1 MKFIK
6 ALHQAH
12 QGKVSDRWASYL
24 SAYDR
29 LLAPFQD
36 QPLNLLEIGIQ
47 NGGSLEIWAQ
57 YFAQAQTLVGC
68 DINPDCAR
76 LQYDDPRIHVVVAN
90 ANTDAAEQAILAHAR
105 DYDVIIDDGSHT
117 SADIILAFVRYFQY
131 LKPGGVFVAEDLHC
145 SYWQTF
151 EGGLYYPYT
160 SIAFFK
166 RLADVI
172 NHEHWGIERE
182 RHAILQGFAEHL
194 GVTFDAVG
202 LEEIHAIEFSNS
214 LCVVHKRPAGLNAL
228 GERCVAGQVEV
239 VVPGHHGVRGQSL
252 IAPSQAA
259 NAWATMSVAPEEQ
272 WEGLSQAK
280 QRDKQQLAQTV
291 AAHDRQI
298 AQLHQALAE
307 RETHL
312 AVVLTSTSWRM
323 TYPLRF
329 ALDQLKRVRR
339 AVTLALPAVRRAGGV
354 KNAARKALR
363 LYQNEGLA
371 GIKRGFRLAA
381 LSQQLHEVKVVD
393 PLYLQA
399 FSHSAETDLVPRVLI
414 IAEMSIPQCVKYRV
428 QQKHAMLLSLG
439 VDCTQLSWGDTLACL
454 AALQTHSL
462 VIFYRVPAYD
472 SVISLMT
479 EAKRLGLPTYWEV
492 DDFIFDAEVLS
503 NSKTLAAL
511 DKHTFAQL
519 VEGAGLYRQAMLL
532 CERGIASTT
541 GLAAVMQAVG
551 LAEVLV
557 IENAL
562 DSQTLTV
569 AAAVLAEQ
577 PAADDS
583 GIVRIVYG
591 SGTNTHNIDFE
602 EAAAAIL
609 AILAKFPQV
618 HFRLIGKLE
627 LPAAFA
633 GYASQVET
641 IPFCDYP
648 TYLRSMAAC
657 DISIA
662 PLENYVFNDSKSNI
676 KYLEAAAV
684 KLPSVCS
691 PRAAFT
697 QVMVNGENGFL
708 CDTPAEWEAALTVL
722 VTDKAKRVQV
732 GEAAYATVMHHY
744 TPETVAQE
752 QVAPLLADYR
762 RSLATVR
769 VLSVN
774 CYYAPRSFGGAT
786 IVAEAVNQWIHA
798 QEGAEVHVFTTVPTA
813 VAAPYALHRYEAGGV
828 NVYGVGVPDT
838 LDQTAQFDNPD
849 MVAAFTAV
857 LAVVQ
862 PDVVHFHSIQ
872 TIGVAVM
879 DVCIQQG
886 IPYAVTLHDAWWLCG
901 RQFMINQQ
909 GKFCGQEKIEH
920 SVCTVCVDQ
929 PALNDLRRERLLTA
943 LRQAA
948 LLLSPSQFFAD
959 FYRANGFQ
967 QVQVNK
973 NGIVKPASRRRVRRE
988 EALRFGYVGGNT
1000 PIKGFHLI
1008 QQVFAALPAGKVK
1021 LVLVDNAV
1029 NLGFSSYHQQDLMG
1043 IPNVEIVPAY
1053 TQQTID
1059 DFFAGIDVLLF
1070 PTQWKESFGLSV
1082 REALARHVWVI
1093 ATDAGGVVEDI
1104 IPGQNGYIIPFT
1116 DTGAGLRQAVLDTT
1130 QHFERIPPGE
1140 TVALGVSHIRF
1151 FDEQAQELLTL
1162 LKRVVSK

>member
-1 MKFIK
+1 MKSIK

-57 YFAQAQTLVGC
+57 YFAHAQILVGC

-76 LQYDDPRIHVVVAN
+76 LQYDDPRINVVVAN
-90 ANTDAAEQAILAHAR
+90 ANTDVAEQEILAYAR

-117 SADIILAFVRYFQY
+117 SADIILAFVRYFRY

-182 RHAILQGFAEHL
+182 RQAILQGFAEHL
-194 GVTFDAVG
+194 GVMFDAVS

-214 LCVVHKRPAGLNAL
+214 LCVVHKRPAGLNTL

-239 VVPGHHGVRGQSL
+239 VVPGHHGVRGQAL
-252 IAPSQAA
+252 VAPPQAT
-259 NAWATMSVAPEEQ
+259 NAWATMTVAPEEQ

-280 QRDKQQLAQTV
+280 QQLSQTV

-307 RETHL
+307 REAHL
-312 AVVLTSTSWRM
+312 AMVLTSTSWRM

-329 ALDQLKRVRR
+329 ALDQLKRVQR
-339 AVTLALPAVRRAGGV
+339 AVTLVMPAVRRAGGV

-381 LSQQLHEVKVVD
+381 LSQQLHKVKVVD
-393 PLYLQA
+393 PLYLQVI
-399 FSHSAETDLVPRVLI
+399 SHPAETYLVPRVLI

-472 SVISLMT
+472 SVISLIT

-541 GLAAVMQAVG
+541 GLAAAMQAVG
-551 LAEVLV
+551 LAEVVV

-577 PAADDS
+577 PAADDI

-602 EAAAAIL
+602 EAASAIV

-627 LPAAFA
+627 LPEAFA
-633 GYASQVET
+633 HYASQVEI

-684 KLPSVCS
+684 KLPSLCS
-691 PRAAFT
+691 PRAAFA

-708 CDTPAEWEAALTVL
+708 CDTPAEWEAALTLL

-744 TPETVAQE
+744 TPETVAQQ
-752 QVAPLLADYR
+752 QVAPLLADHR
-762 RSLATVR
+762 RSPATMR

-798 QEGAEVHVFTTVPTA
+798 QEDAEVHVFTTVPTA
-813 VAAPYALHRYEAGGV
+813 VATPYALHRYEAGGV

-849 MVAAFTAV
+849 MVAAFTDV

-920 SVCTVCVDQ
+920 SVCTACVDQ

-973 NGIVKPASRRRVRRE
+973 NGIVKPASRLRVRRE
-988 EALRFGYVGGNT
+988 GALRFGYVGGNT

-1008 QQVFAALPAGKVK
+1008 QQVFAAIPASKVK

-1029 NLGFSSYHQQDLMG
+1029 NLGFSSYHQQDLVG

-1059 DFFAGIDVLLF
+1059 DFFASIDVLLF

-1104 IPGQNGYIIPFT
+1104 IPGENGYIIPFA
-1116 DTGAGLRQAVLDTT
+1116 DTGEGLRQAVLNTVD
-1130 QHFERIPPGE
+1130 HFERIPFGE
-1140 TVALGVSHIRF
+1140 AITLNATNIRF
-1151 FDEQAQELLTL
+1151 FAEQAGELVDL
-1162 LKRVVSK
+1162 LKSVAKR